1 MGTNASG
8 RIWPA
13 GAWVAAW
20 ALAAGFLLAWDVEA
34 KEVDHARISFDGGGG
49 LVKGISDEDWSY
61 LTLNSLILEG
71 DEIWVDE
78 QGAIEVEM
86 AGGTFLRMADVSNAE
101 VVSLPPSAVIRAK
114 EGAFYA
120 QRLRF
125 SSGQIVLETPLCQV
139 IVEKFS
145 QVRVDVFKDGRT
157 TVTVRQGSARIRM
170 QYSRD
175 VLVMRGQRAYVDPGY
190 LPSGPEPFDSGE
202 EDDFDRWNRERS
214 ELVVAAAEAI
224 PPGVGIKDE
233 VIGAEDLGMYGD
245 WVQVGS
251 EYCWQPRV
259 DEDFVPYRDG
269 YWSYVPAVG
278 YVWVGQ
284 YPFSY
289 ITMHYGRWRY
299 EPESGWFWVYRS
311 GWAPA
316 WAATLRFGST
326 FIWCPLDPRGCPV
339 VTSTACFPVGGM
351 HFGVYATTCCAVD
364 QLLAGRCTVYAC
376 TPTLAQRFVNARA
389 EIWRIF
395 MSSRSQISV
404 AYNDPSMRVRD
415 YAPRRVIRG
424 PDLPGPG
431 RQNAPA
437 RVAALETRPPDA
449 PHGSETAALRSG
461 VKAPVT
467 SEWRPTRVR
476 SVHMDAKGPADA
488 PRSAATAITQETPK
502 TQVRSQIGSSRITRV
517 GVRREAD
524 AQPDAQPQVEL
535 GVEGNDRTGED
546 SSPETVSRPQR
557 SEQSPARAI
566 RSVDAEETS
575 PAPEEPSP
583 TQKRDR
589 EATPPDA
596 PGRGNGRTVDSA
608 PRAVESH
615 TESSAPVVEPR
626 HADPPQPAYQRPAE
640 TQTPTHEAVR
650 QAEPAVRPPEPI
662 SETGRAVRSEPQS
675 SPPTLSERHE
685 APQTPPPASTERDA
699 VPVAPAPT
707 RTVETPPSATSP
719 SVREED
725 SSRSVSSTRH

>member
-13 GAWVAAW
+13 GAWVVAW
-20 ALAAGFLLAWDVEA
+20 ALGAGFLLAGDVEA
-34 KEVDHARISFDGGGG
+34 KEVVHARISFDGGGG

-139 IVEKFS
+139 IVERYS

-157 TVTVRQGSARIRM
+157 TVTVWQGSARIRM
-170 QYSRD
+170 QYARD

-224 PPGVGIKDE
+224 PPGIGIKDE

-251 EYCWQPRV
+251 EYRWQPRV

-299 EPESGWFWVYRS
+299 DPESGWFWVYRS

-316 WAATLRFGST
+316 WAATLRIGSS
-326 FIWCPLDPRGCPV
+326 FIWCPLDARGCPV

-376 TPTLAQRFVNARA
+376 TPTLAQQFVNARA

-395 MSSRSQISV
+395 MSSRNQLHI
-404 AYNDPSMRVRD
+404 AYSDPSMRVRD
-415 YAPRRVIRG
+415 YTPRRVIRG

-431 RQNAPA
+431 RQSAPA

-449 PHGSETAALRSG
+449 PHSSETATLRSG
-461 VKAPVT
+461 VRAPVT

-476 SVHMDAKGPADA
+476 SVHMDAKSPADA
-488 PRSAATAITQETPK
+488 PRSTSTAITQETPK
-502 TQVRSQIGSSRITRV
+502 TQVRPQTGSSRVIRI

-524 AQPDAQPQVEL
+524 SQPHAQPDAHSQVEL
-535 GVEGNDRTGED
+535 GNEATERTSGD
-546 SSPETVSRPQR
+546 SSSETFSRPQR
-557 SEQSPARAI
+557 SEQSPAPAI

-575 PAPEEPSP
+575 PVPDEPSP

-589 EATPPDA
+589 EITSPGA
-596 PGRGNGRTVDSA
+596 PGRGNGRTVEQA
-608 PRAVESH
+608 PSAVESC
-615 TESSAPVVEPR
+615 TESPVPLAEPR
-626 HADPPQPAYQRPAE
+626 HADPPEPDYQRPAE
-640 TQTPTHEAVR
+640 IHTPTHEVVR
-650 QAEPAVRPPEPI
+650 QVPEPI
-662 SETGRAVRSEPQS
+662 SESGRAIRSEPQS
-675 SPPTLSERHE
+675 SPSTPSERHE
-685 APQTPPPASTERDA
+685 ASQTPPAASTERDS
-699 VPVAPAPT
+699 VPAAPAPT
-707 RTVETPPSATSP
+707 GTVETPPSATSP
-719 SVREED
+719 SVREGD
-725 SSRSVSSTRH
+725 SSRSVGSTRH